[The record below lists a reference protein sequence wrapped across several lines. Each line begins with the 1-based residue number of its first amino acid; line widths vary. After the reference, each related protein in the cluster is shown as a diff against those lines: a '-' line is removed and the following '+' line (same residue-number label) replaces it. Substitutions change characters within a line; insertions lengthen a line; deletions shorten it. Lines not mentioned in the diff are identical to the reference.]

1 MTEQKTAGE
10 THAFQAEVAKLL
22 DIVINSLYS
31 EKEIFL
37 RELISNASDACDQLR
52 YRSLTEPELLD
63 GEGGLEVT
71 IRPDPKARTI
81 SVADNGIGMNRDDLV
96 ANLGTIAR
104 SGSQRFLEALSG
116 DEVKDLAV
124 IGQFGVGFY
133 AAFMVAERVEVIT
146 RKAGEDQGWR
156 WESAGKGEFAV
167 SEEADVARGTRVLL
181 HLRKGEDEFLNP
193 ERLRDIITRYSDHIG
208 LPIRLEDDRK
218 TETVNAASAL
228 WTRPKNE
235 ISEDQYKE
243 FYHHVAHG
251 FDEPWLTL
259 HMRAEG
265 KIQYTGLLFV
275 PGARPFDLFE
285 PDRKTHVRL
294 YVQRVF
300 ITEDCEGLLPPY
312 LRFLRGVIDSDDL
325 PLNISREML
334 QQNPVLRKIRTGLVK
349 RLLSD
354 LTKKAEKEPEGY
366 GAFWTN
372 FGAVLKEG
380 IYEDPEQRDRLLG
393 LARFRTTASADG
405 WSSLA
410 DYAARM
416 KEGQEALY
424 YISGED
430 VAALR
435 KSPQLEGFVS
445 RGIEVLL
452 LSDPVDEF
460 WIPAVASHDGKPFK
474 SVTRGAADLD
484 AIAETTEGES
494 EKAAQDAPD
503 VASLIALFKLALG
516 DTVKDV
522 RASKR
527 LTDSPVCL
535 VADEDDLDMNLERLL
550 HQHKRIE
557 ARAKRILE
565 INPRHELIG
574 ALSRAIG
581 NEGASDLLDDAAH
594 LLYDQARILEG
605 EALADP
611 ALFTRRLAQVMTRS
625 FDS

>member
-10 THAFQAEVAKLL
+10 TRAFQAEVAKLL

-52 YRSLTEPELLD
+52 YRALTEAELLD
-63 GEGGLEVT
+63 GDGELKVT
-71 IRPDPKARTI
+71 IHPDPKARTI
-81 SVADNGIGMNRDDLV
+81 TVADNGIGMSRDDLV
-96 ANLGTIAR
+96 TNLGTIAR
-104 SGSQRFLEALSG
+104 SGTQHFLEALSG
-116 DEVKDLAV
+116 DEAKDLAV
-124 IGQFGVGFY
+124 IGQFGLGFY
-133 AAFMVAERVEVIT
+133 AAFMVAGRVEVVT

-156 WESAGKGEFAV
+156 WESAGKGEFTV
-167 SEEADVARGTRVLL
+167 SEEADVARGTRVVL
-181 HLRKGEDEFLNP
+181 HLRKGEDEFLSP
-193 ERLRDIITRYSDHIG
+193 ERLRGIITRYSDHIG

-218 TETVNAASAL
+218 TETVNVASAL
-228 WTRPKNE
+228 WTRPKSK
-235 ISEDQYKE
+235 ITEDQYKE
-243 FYHHVAHG
+243 FYRHVAHG

-265 KIQYTGLLFV
+265 KIQYTGLLFI
-275 PGARPFDLFE
+275 PGTRPFDLFE

-325 PLNISREML
+325 PLNINREML
-334 QQNPVLRKIRTGLVK
+334 QRNPVLRKIRTGLVK
-349 RLLSD
+349 RLLVD
-354 LTKKAEKEPEGY
+354 LAKKAEKEPEGY
-366 GAFWTN
+366 AAFWTN

-393 LARFRTTASADG
+393 LARFRTTASEDG

-410 DYAARM
+410 EYAARM

-430 VAALR
+430 AAALR
-435 KSPQLEGFVS
+435 QSPQLEGFVS

-484 AIAETTEGES
+484 AIAETAGEES
-494 EKAAQDAPD
+494 EKAAQEAPD

-516 DTVKDV
+516 DAVKDV